1 MDRKTS
7 ISARNFLEIHLATL
21 FISTSGFFGR
31 YIDLPAPLTIA
42 IRAALALL
50 FLILYC
56 KWKNKAFQIQNSDI
70 FPILASGVLMG
81 IHWVTYFMSLQLSN
95 VAIGMISLFTYPV
108 LTAFL
113 EPFFLKIKF
122 QKIHLLLGL
131 LVMLGI
137 YFLVPEINIEN
148 TNTLAIAIGVFS
160 ALCYSIRNLILKT
173 KVNSY
178 EGSVLMSY
186 QMGIISLLL
195 IPTYFIYDLDEV
207 NTEWGGLIGVAL
219 ITTMIGHT
227 MFINTFKH
235 FSITTIS
242 LISSSQPVFGIIIGA
257 LFLSEIPAW
266 STIFGGALILTAV
279 VVESVRTYR

>member
-1 MDRKTS
+1 M
-7 ISARNFLEIHLATL
+7 L
-21 FISTSGFFGR
+21 FISTSGSFGR

-42 IRAALALL
+42 IRAVLALL

-56 KWKNKAFQIQNSDI
+56 KWKNTSFQIHKRDL

-81 IHWVTYFMSLQLSN
+81 VHWVTYFISLQLSS
-95 VAIGMISLFTYPV
+95 VAIGMLSLFTYPV
-108 LTAFL
+108 ITAFL
-113 EPFFLKIKF
+113 EPLFLKTKF

-137 YFLVPEINIEN
+137 YLLVPEININ
-148 TNTLAIAIGVFS
+148 NSNTLAIAIGVFS
-160 ALCYSIRNLILKT
+160 ALCYSIRNLVLKT
-173 KVNSY
+173 KVNGY

-186 QMGIISLLL
+186 QMGIISLVL
-195 IPTYFIYDLDEV
+195 IPTYFMYDLAEV
-207 NTEWGGLIGVAL
+207 STEWGGLFGVAL
-219 ITTMIGHT
+219 ITTVIGHT

-242 LISSSQPVFGIIIGA
+242 IISSSQPVFGIIIGA

-266 STIFGGALILTAV
+266 STVLGGVLILTSV
-279 VVESVRTYR
+279 VIESIRVYR